1 MSQLSM
7 SREQREAFLA
17 DVHVGVLA
25 VAPPDGPPA
34 LTPVWYRYRESVVE
48 IVTTAQTRKVGL
60 LREAGHASLCVQTEQ
75 FPPAYVTVEGA
86 VDLSPATPDM
96 VEDIA
101 VRYLGAEAAA
111 TYMETAHDDTLITL
125 RPEHWRTADFSK
137 VAPA

>member
-1 MSQLSM
+1 
-7 SREQREAFLA
+7 
-17 DVHVGVLA
+17 
-25 VAPPDGPPA
+25 
-34 LTPVWYRYRESVVE
+34 
-48 IVTTAQTRKVGL
+48 VGL
-60 LREAGHASLCVQTEQ
+60 LREAGRASLCVQTEG

-125 RPEHWRTADFSK
+125 RPERWRTADFSK